1 MNEAQRQ
8 EWNAAVA
15 SGDQGEIARLQDF
28 HLTDIA
34 RRHQDELLW
43 EHEMGTR

>member
-15 SGDQGEIARLQDF
+15 SGDEALIARLQEEI
-28 HLTDIA
+28 LAPIRERQLA
-34 RRHQDELLW
+34 SWNPIERQQ
-43 EHEMGTR
+43 

>member
-15 SGDQGEIARLQDF
+15 SGDQAEIARLQDF
-28 HLTDIA
+28 HLNDIA
-34 RRHQDELLW
+34 RRYQDEVLW
-43 EHEMGTR
+43 EAELR